1 MRFSIA
7 PPADSIVNYVI
18 VSGSDHG
25 FTTVKTERITIDD
38 RAPYTYDLS
47 NAYGDSLPIESNIIV
62 KVGSGTDFTVLA
74 SPNNSYY
81 TIKSNIYTYVVDYKR
96 FQPFSVNIEN
106 IIVYA
111 DGKVL
116 RNGLDYTVDLGGIS
130 VKINRAT
137 YIRNT
142 GKTLVI
148 SIIQDTGYVYAPS
161 YTSLD
166 INGNTVIN
174 PATIT
179 LTQPYNVDDVLEVTS
194 FYKHDILD
202 IQRTAVTV
210 TTNLAVTPDT
220 VEYYDYVGLSSG
232 RFKLDRQVIDESY
245 ITVLKNGKVLIPSI
259 DFRLNNDLQS
269 IKLAVDPSIDEK
281 ISLITFSSN
290 VLTTGI
296 AYMQFKDM
304 LNRTHF
310 KRLNANK
317 QTELVTDLLYTSTSF
332 EVVDATNFDEPN
344 PVKNK
349 PGVVEIQG
357 ERIEYFKK
365 TGNVLS
371 QLRRG
376 TLGTGIPRVHS
387 AGTVVQDIGPSET
400 IPYLESTLTE
410 QVTSTGTNLINISF
424 VPSKASTTWTYQAG
438 HTTSIPTTYGQSN
451 DIEVFVGG
459 YDTNL
464 VWTPGAAYEVG
475 NIVNVGSYTY
485 RCVTAHTSASTF
497 DSTNWKFFIGNIRLK
512 KTPYLVHN
520 VNLAQ
525 DSPEGDV
532 QLDAD
537 FAVDGVAQA
546 IRLTTPLAFG
556 TRVTVVK
563 RNGIDWDSTINIQV
577 DDSKIAKFIKAVPG
591 VWYTAPKKSETGV
604 LATFDTSGT
613 TFDSENITFDRG

>member
-1 MRFSIA
+1 
-7 PPADSIVNYVI
+7 
-18 VSGSDHG
+18 
-25 FTTVKTERITIDD
+25 
-38 RAPYTYDLS
+38 
-47 NAYGDSLPIESNIIV
+47 
-62 KVGSGTDFTVLA
+62 
-74 SPNNSYY
+74 
-81 TIKSNIYTYVVDYKR
+81 
-96 FQPFSVNIEN
+96 
-106 IIVYA
+106 
-111 DGKVL
+111 
-116 RNGLDYTVDLGGIS
+116 
-130 VKINRAT
+130 
-137 YIRNT
+137 
-142 GKTLVI
+142 
-148 SIIQDTGYVYAPS
+148 
-161 YTSLD
+161 
-166 INGNTVIN
+166 
-174 PATIT
+174 
-179 LTQPYNVDDVLEVTS
+179 
-194 FYKHDILD
+194 
-202 IQRTAVTV
+202 
-210 TTNLAVTPDT
+210 
-220 VEYYDYVGLSSG
+220 
-232 RFKLDRQVIDESY
+232 
-245 ITVLKNGKVLIPSI
+245 
-259 DFRLNNDLQS
+259 
-269 IKLAVDPSIDEK
+269 
-281 ISLITFSSN
+281 
-290 VLTTGI
+290 
-296 AYMQFKDM
+296 
-304 LNRTHF
+304 
-310 KRLNANK
+310 
-317 QTELVTDLLYTSTSF
+317 
-332 EVVDATNFDEPN
+332 
-344 PVKNK
+344 
-349 PGVVEIQG
+349 
-357 ERIEYFKK
+357 
-365 TGNVLS
+365 
-371 QLRRG
+371 
-376 TLGTGIPRVHS
+376 
-387 AGTVVQDIGPSET
+387 
-400 IPYLESTLTE
+400 LESTLTE